1 MQLLELSMICWVR
14 RPADNEAFVVR
25 RAWFGDDVEVDVGD
39 LLVGDFAV
47 VLEHRARLA
56 MSCE

>member
-1 MQLLELSMICWVR
+1 MKLLEISVICRVR
-14 RPADNEAFVVR
+14 RPTDDETFVVR
-25 RAWFGDDVEVDVGD
+25 RARFGDDVEVDVRD

-47 VLEHRARLA
+47 VLEHRARSA